1 MGSDMAMERIVT
13 SKYGRWE
20 MDGDE
25 QVFNIYFKSSYDHKE
40 NLQVTLSA
48 DDMDDPKFKTVLL
61 LTIPSI
67 PPRPEPV
74 RTLRTRV
81 LDMLYEEFGG
91 ITSDYGWDSSDYE
104 GITDAIIEE
113 VKKEQ

>member
-20 MDGDE
+20 MDGDD
-25 QVFNIYFKSSYDHKE
+25 QVFNVYFKSSYDNKE
-40 NLQVTLSA
+40 NLQVTLDSETME
-48 DDMDDPKFKTVLL
+48 DKKVQTVLL

-81 LDMLYEEFGG
+81 RNILREEFWGVVVE
-91 ITSDYGWDSSDYE
+91 YGWDENDLWH
-104 GITDAIIEE
+104 IADRLIEE
-113 VKKEQ
+113 VNNG